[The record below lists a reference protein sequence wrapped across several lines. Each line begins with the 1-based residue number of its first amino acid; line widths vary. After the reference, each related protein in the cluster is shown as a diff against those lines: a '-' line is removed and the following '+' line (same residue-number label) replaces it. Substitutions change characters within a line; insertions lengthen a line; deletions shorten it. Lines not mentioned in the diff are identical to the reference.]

1 MTTGHWTANAA
12 ACAGHGLVAAVL
24 LALAGCG
31 STGSVPERQPA
42 SLEVQDDVGFVIT
55 EQVRVTSGVRA
66 DYDEAIRL
74 LRSGEEEVAIELL
87 EQAAA
92 EAPGLS
98 APHIDLGIAQ
108 RRAGNM
114 EAAERHLKEA
124 LAANPDHPVAHN
136 ELGIVYRRT
145 GRLVEARA
153 SYEAALAI
161 YPGFHYA
168 RRNLAVLCDL
178 YLADASC
185 ALAQYEAYTG
195 MVPDDDE
202 AAMWLA
208 ALRLRMEA
216 GQ

>member
-1 MTTGHWTANAA
+1 MSTVFRAWPASARVRVG
-12 ACAGHGLVAAVL
+12 L
-24 LALAGCG
+24 LAASVLAFSGCG
-31 STGSVPERQPA
+31 STGSVPDRQPA

-55 EQVRVTSGVRA
+55 EQARVTSGVRA

-74 LRSGEEEVAIELL
+74 LRAGDQEVAIGLL

-108 RRAGNM
+108 RRAGNL

-124 LAANPDHPVAHN
+124 LAVSPEHPVAHN

-145 GRLVEARA
+145 GRLAEARA

-178 YLADASC
+178 YLADPSC
-185 ALAQYEAYTG
+185 ALEHYEAYTG
-195 MVPDDDE
+195 MVPDDEE

-216 GQ
+216 GP

>member
-1 MTTGHWTANAA
+1 MRTVPVTLPASARVRVGLLAVFVLAFPGCSTTGSA
-12 ACAGHGLVAAVL
+12 
-24 LALAGCG
+24 
-31 STGSVPERQPA
+31 PERQPA

-55 EQVRVTSGVRA
+55 EQARVTSGVRA
-66 DYDEAIRL
+66 DYDEAMRL
-74 LRSGEEEVAIELL
+74 LRSGEQEPAIALL

-92 EAPGLS
+92 EGPGLS

-108 RRAGNM
+108 RQAGNM

-124 LAANPDHPVAHN
+124 LALSPEHPVAHN

-145 GRLVEARA
+145 GRLAEARA

-178 YLADASC
+178 YLADPTC
-185 ALAQYEAYTG
+185 ALEHYEAYTG
-195 MVPDDDE
+195 MVPDDEE

-216 GQ
+216 GP

>member
-1 MTTGHWTANAA
+1 MNTIFPPLLAPVRVRV
-12 ACAGHGLVAAVL
+12 GLVAAL
-24 LALAGCG
+24 LAVTGCS
-31 STGSVPERQPA
+31 STGSAPERPPA

-55 EQVRVTSGVRA
+55 EQARITSGVRA

-74 LRSGEEEVAIELL
+74 LRSGEQTDAIELL
-87 EQAAA
+87 AQAAA

-98 APHIDLGIAQ
+98 APHIDLGIAE
-108 RRAGNM
+108 RRAGNL
-114 EAAERHLKEA
+114 EAAEKHLLQA
-124 LAANPDHPVAHN
+124 LTANPEHPVAHN
-136 ELGIVYRRT
+136 ELGIVYRRI
-145 GRLVEARA
+145 GRLAEARA

-161 YPGFHYA
+161 YPRFHYA

-178 YLADASC
+178 YLADPAC
-185 ALAQYEAYTG
+185 ALEQYEAYTG
-195 MVPDDDE
+195 MVPDDED